1 LNSENIKLLI
11 VDDEEQMR
19 KVLSYIIKNSKY
31 SDLNIDEAASAEE
44 AINILDK
51 KEYEIAICDYLL
63 TNMSGI
69 ELFSKSA
76 ITNPYCVRILI
87 SGNVNYDELRNA
99 ISRGDIFKFISKP
112 FDEEEIINVLDE
124 AIKKVKE
131 NRLKRDLVQRL
142 KDF

>member
-1 LNSENIKLLI
+1 MNIENIKLLI

-19 KVLSYIIKNSKY
+19 KVLSYIIKNSIY

-44 AINILDK
+44 AIDILNK
-51 KEYEIAICDYLL
+51 KEYDIIICDYLL
-63 TNMSGI
+63 ANMSGI
-69 ELFSKSA
+69 ELFSKIA
-76 ITNPYCVRILI
+76 FINPYCVRILI

-99 ISRGDIFKFISKP
+99 ISRGEIFKFISKP
-112 FDEEEIINVLDE
+112 FDEEQIINVLDE

-131 NRLKRDLVQRL
+131 NRLKRDLAQRL